1 MKTKILLTILFI
13 SMFLIT
19 SVNALETLKPAK
31 LNEQYVITQ
40 TCSSCSFVNLTLSNQ
55 EGIILSN
62 QEMTLNGSGVWV
74 YEYIP
79 LIVGRHD
86 VAGVGDLDGINTN
99 FATYFDVTPSGFT
112 STLGFYFLIFLIP
125 ASLIVFGFKI
135 EDNWVIILGGFALT
149 FVGLYILFFG
159 IDTIK
164 DPTYTF
170 GFGIITLMTGAYFGI
185 RGSYEAVVDSTKQ
198 ILYYNKL

>member
-1 MKTKILLTILFI
+1 MKTTKILLTILFI
-13 SMFLIT
+13 SLLLVT
-19 SVNALETLKPAK
+19 SVNALETLKPAQ
-31 LNEQYVITQ
+31 LNEQYTITQ
-40 TCSSCSFVNLTLSNQ
+40 TCVTCSFVHFTLSNQ
-55 EGIILSN
+55 DGILLEN
-62 QEMTLNGSGVWV
+62 QEMANNGSGIWIFD
-74 YEYIP
+74 YIP
-79 LIVGRHD
+79 LVVGRHD
-86 VAGVGDLDGINTN
+86 VAGVGDLDGTN
-99 FATYFDVTPSGFT
+99 SSFATFFDVTPSGFT

-125 ASLIVFGFKI
+125 AALIVFGFKI

-185 RGSYEAVVDSTKQ
+185 RGSYEAVVDQT
-198 ILYYNKL
+198 I